1 MTLGVINTNTR
12 IVDELQAVHGELGAM
27 VQFILGY
34 KTRYSFNFLLD
45 ILIIEFAF
53 VDSA

>member
-1 MTLGVINTNTR
+1 MGSLAQWYS
-12 IVDELQAVHGELGAM
+12 L
-27 VQFILGY
+27 FYGY

-45 ILIIEFAF
+45 ILIIEFAV